1 MKESF
6 IIFKRS
12 DPELDRVLKESIYPA
27 LKSCDL
33 KPILTEENFNVQ
45 FNRSKKF
52 QNIKNAIIVL
62 ADITHDLYDIY
73 FEIGFTMGCDKVDNL
88 ILIANKNL
96 DKKSPNDKSSSKEKH
111 INLTGLD
118 VLYWDSDDLMKFR
131 KEIEKLLISRLQ
143 MISSSTNKTISQ
155 WDENWYSRNQATALF
170 GLKRFGKTGFMEIR
184 ITLSDTK
191 IELSHRQ
198 LLEAAYNSQITTFGW
213 PIGCVVNDIKQRR
226 PRARKNGIFAEI
238 ENKERGSY
246 DFWAFRRDASF
257 YILKTL
263 YEDTKK
269 FGYVSLN
276 IRIARIAESLM
287 YASNIYSF
295 FKLNST
301 APLLIGIRHGGLKER
316 ILTAI
321 DKRYLHRNYKA
332 VEDSIYNEVK
342 TNLQEIED
350 DMTGV
355 VLKFAQPLFVV
366 FDFFHIDRNSIEPI
380 VENFKKGKVP

>member
-12 DPELDRVLKESIYPA
+12 DPEFDRVLKESIYPV

-33 KPILTEENFNVQ
+33 KPVLTEENFNVQ

-52 QNIKNAIIVL
+52 QSIKNATIVL
-62 ADITHDLYDIY
+62 ADITHDIPDIY
-73 FEIGFTMGCDKVDNL
+73 FEIGFTMGSDKIDNL

-96 DKKSPNDKSSSKEKH
+96 IKKSPNDKSDSKEKH

-118 VLYWDSDDLMKFR
+118 VLYWDSDDLMKFK
-131 KEIEKLLISRLQ
+131 KELEKLLISRLQ
-143 MISSSTNKTISQ
+143 TISSSTNKTISQ

-184 ITLSDTK
+184 ISISDTK

-198 LLEAAYNSQITTFGW
+198 LLEAAYNSQIKTFGW

-226 PRARKNGIFAEI
+226 PRARKDGIFAEI

-246 DFWAFRRDASF
+246 DFWSLRRDASF

-287 YASNIYSF
+287 YTSNIYSF

-301 APLLIGIRHGGLKER
+301 VPLLIGIRHGGLKER

-332 VEDSIYNEVK
+332 VEDSIYNEVQ

-350 DMTGV
+350 DLTGV

-366 FDFFHIDRNSIEPI
+366 FDFFHVDRNSIEPI
-380 VENFKKGKVP
+380 VEKFKKGKVP